1 MSCAIHLYHAGDRL
15 RASLTRDLVRAG
27 MAVEAFATPDAL
39 LAAAQLHRPG
49 AILWDVDAAPA
60 AQAEAI
66 GAPLVLLTR
75 SRETGAAHPE
85 GETVVLPFERWRL
98 APVAAALAGLS
109 AAGSPPLRVGAG
121 GPFRGANGIVSVGPL
136 RSPRLPPA
144 DFVDLRDQL
153 RPPGPDLPLQ
163 ASGGRA
169 PVPPPAPEHL
179 AAAPHRGGHPRLQ
192 TDTVREAR
200 PSTWVTDD
208 FDDVT
213 GPAPSHVT
221 PLPHDAPAPRVLI
234 ADDDEVLQ
242 HILGY
247 QLGAAGWEVVRAADG
262 VAAQVALQAGDF
274 DLVLIDLNLPHV
286 NAFELL
292 EELDLRH
299 SDRKE
304 QVVVMSEQAQDD
316 KVIRAF
322 NLGAHDFLP
331 KPLNP
336 QVALSRFRRLLERA

>member
-1 MSCAIHLYHAGDRL
+1 M
-15 RASLTRDLVRAG
+15 
-27 MAVEAFATPDAL
+27 
-39 LAAAQLHRPG
+39 
-49 AILWDVDAAPA
+49 
-60 AQAEAI
+60 
-66 GAPLVLLTR
+66 
-75 SRETGAAHPE
+75 
-85 GETVVLPFERWRL
+85 
-98 APVAAALAGLS
+98 
-109 AAGSPPLRVGAG
+109 
-121 GPFRGANGIVSVGPL
+121 
-136 RSPRLPPA
+136 
-144 DFVDLRDQL
+144 
-153 RPPGPDLPLQ
+153 
-163 ASGGRA
+163 
-169 PVPPPAPEHL
+169 
-179 AAAPHRGGHPRLQ
+179 
-192 TDTVREAR
+192 REAR